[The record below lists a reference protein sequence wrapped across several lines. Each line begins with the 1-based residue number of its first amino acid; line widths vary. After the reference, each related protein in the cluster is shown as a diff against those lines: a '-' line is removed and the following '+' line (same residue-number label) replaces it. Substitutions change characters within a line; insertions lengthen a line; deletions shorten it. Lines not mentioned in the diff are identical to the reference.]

1 MFTGIIER
9 KAKVLSIGKSSGS
22 RSSMRMRLDIGKA
35 SRGMKVGDSL
45 AVNGACLTVRRLK
58 GPIADFEMIGETMR
72 RTSLG
77 TVRAGDM
84 VNVEKS
90 LRFNGTMDGHFVLG
104 HVDGIGKITKI
115 VKRRNQVEM
124 TIRIPSGLTRYVV
137 EKGSITIDGISL
149 TVVAIRGSMLT
160 IALIPHTME
169 ITNMSGKSAGDI
181 VNVEA
186 DILAKYV
193 AKSGR

>member
-9 KAKVLSIGKSSGS
+9 TAKVVEIRRSNGS
-22 RSSMRMRLDIGKA
+22 RSAMRMRLDIGSS

-45 AVNGACLTVRRLK
+45 AVNGACLTVRRLAR
-58 GPIADFEMIGETMR
+58 GIADFEMIGETMR

-77 TVRAGDM
+77 AVKAGDS
-84 VNVEKS
+84 VNIEKS

-104 HVDGIGKITKI
+104 HVDGVGSITSISK
-115 VKRRNQVEM
+115 KRNQVEM
-124 TIRIPSGLTRYVV
+124 GIRIPSNLTRYVV

-149 TVVAIRGSMLT
+149 TVVAIMGNRLT

-169 ITNMSGKSAGDI
+169 ITNMSGKEVGDV

-193 AKSGR
+193 AKSRR